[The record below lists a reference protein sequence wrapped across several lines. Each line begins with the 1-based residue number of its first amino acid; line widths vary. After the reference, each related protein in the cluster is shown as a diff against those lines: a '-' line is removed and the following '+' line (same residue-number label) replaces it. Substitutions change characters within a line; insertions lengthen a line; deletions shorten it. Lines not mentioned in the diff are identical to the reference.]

1 MQLKIIY
8 LTCAILFILTDV
20 LLAHFKVRS
29 RRMKSTI
36 ISLKY
41 TNAFFFGFTLFE
53 GLNLSQIWAEV
64 LFLLGAIALTIS
76 GYFVYKK

>member
-1 MQLKIIY
+1 
-8 LTCAILFILTDV
+8 
-20 LLAHFKVRS
+20 
-29 RRMKSTI
+29 MKSTI